1 MEAFSLYYQSQ
12 VSILGPVGYGPTTL
26 PLRHSDLL
34 IYNWRSIYLFIN
46 RKFCALGTWSETEP
60 RPKMMASTPCNTIQL
75 TLARIPNS
83 STSPSSCGSTRLSC
97 QFLGTRKRLTWFRP
111 SGVGPSSCGSRATC
125 WFKFGKNGV
134 DAEGAGIYGSQ
145 SREDFDRDDVEQ
157 SIQECFEWISEDI
170 SLIREESRREQFTNI
185 SYTLIIF
192 CVTVMGRSRMRIE
205 IPGSG
210 KYFNYMGML
219 AVEGTYDKMN
229 ALLSQNIHP
238 VDILLMMAASEG
250 DKPKIEELLR
260 AGAKYTVQDSDG
272 RTALDRAASEE
283 IRDFI
288 LEFSVKKA

>member
-1 MEAFSLYYQSQ
+1 
-12 VSILGPVGYGPTTL
+12 
-26 PLRHSDLL
+26 
-34 IYNWRSIYLFIN
+34 
-46 RKFCALGTWSETEP
+46 
-60 RPKMMASTPCNTIQL
+60 NTQ
-75 TLARIPNS
+75 S

-97 QFLGTRKRLTWFRP
+97 QFLGTQKRLTWVRH
-111 SGVGPSSCGSRATC
+111 SGLGPSSCGSRATC

-157 SIQECFEWISEDI
+157 VKDENSDDLKVW
-170 SLIREESRREQFTNI
+170 
-185 SYTLIIF
+185 TL
-192 CVTVMGRSRMRIE
+192 E
-205 IPGSG
+205 IN

-260 AGAKYTVQDSDG
+260 AGAKYTVPDSDG

-283 IRDFI
+283 IKDFI
-288 LEFSVKKA
+288 LEFSAQKA